1 MADTNT
7 EEQDPVVDLETA
19 RDLLSEHNDDDSDTE
34 LSDAVREELS
44 DLLEERGVDASEGR
58 DVAPEGQGAQVTLD
72 EKEREIYRDFHTLKM
87 MEGNAK
93 QSREATET
101 HMRALIK
108 GGHFGERAANF
119 LNNGADPADAA
130 MTARQQRQDELAKKM
145 YRDVD
150 GVRYESANERAAGDF
165 YSTVVDADGGNLL
178 PEEVVNE
185 IEEIAEESGVIQA
198 ISRTFNHIV
207 GDLTVPAATGAD
219 TPMDFVDEGGEI
231 TARKRAFQKVT
242 LNPKKVADILPWTY
256 EIQLEA
262 ASQILNDIQRV
273 MGRNYGK
280 AVDAAALEGDGTAS
294 FNQITGLLNNGS
306 VSEYTIQGGTND
318 GTEFDHITPDDIK
331 RAVGGV
337 PPSLR
342 GNATFVFHPDFR
354 DLVFELF
361 KDDSGDYIFDYN
373 SREGAADQV
382 GGYDVVYTEELPSFQ
397 NVTATNQTDTVF
409 GVVGDFD
416 YLKIALG
423 EGITT
428 ERATQGVVKDA
439 DDGSNINLFTQDLRA
454 LKYRA
459 FFDIDLNF
467 PEAFNLISTAA

>member
-1 MADTNT
+1 MADSDTT
-7 EEQDPVVDLETA
+7 DEQDPVVDEETA
-19 RDLLSEHNDDDSDTE
+19 RELLNDDEND
-34 LSDAVREELS
+34 LSDAVREELT
-44 DLLEERGVDASEGR
+44 DLLDERGGEPEQR
-58 DVAPEGQGAQVTLD
+58 DVAPNSANAEVTLD
-72 EKEREIYRDFHTLKM
+72 EKERGLYRDFHTLKM
-87 MEGNAK
+87 MEANADQK
-93 QSREATET
+93 REAAST
-101 HMRALIK
+101 HMKALIK
-108 GGHFGERAANF
+108 GGHFGERAANY

-130 MTARQQRQDELAKKM
+130 MTARRESKNDLAKRM
-145 YRDVD
+145 YRDVE
-150 GVRYESANERAAGDF
+150 GLRYESPSQRAAGDF

-207 GDLTVPAATGAD
+207 GTLTVPAATGAD
-219 TPMDFVDEGGEI
+219 TPMNFVDEGGEI
-231 TARKRAFQKVT
+231 TARKRAFQKVS
-242 LNPKKVADILPWTY
+242 LNPGKLADILPWTY

-262 ASQILNDIQRV
+262 ASQILNDIERV

-280 AVDAAALEGDGTAS
+280 AVDSAALEGDGTAS
-294 FNQITGLLNNGS
+294 FNGITGLFNRGS
-306 VSEYTIQGGTND
+306 VSTYTIQGGTND
-318 GTEFDHITPDDIK
+318 GTEFSHITPDDIK
-331 RAVGGV
+331 RAAGGV

-342 GNATFVFHPDFR
+342 SNATFVFHPDMR

-373 SREGAADQV
+373 SREGAADQI

-397 NVTATNQTDTVF
+397 DVSATNQTDSVF

-428 ERATQGVVKDA
+428 ERATQGVITDA

-459 FFDIDLNF
+459 FMDLDLNF

>member
-1 MADTNT
+1 MADSDTDEQVVT
-7 EEQDPVVDLETA
+7 LEEA
-19 RDLLSEHNDDDSDTE
+19 RTLLSDNEDDDSDTD
-34 LSDAVREELS
+34 LSERVQEELR
-44 DLLEERGVDASEGR
+44 DILGDEDGEERNVTPSGDGADAE
-58 DVAPEGQGAQVTLD
+58 VTLD
-72 EKEREIYRDFHTLKM
+72 ERERELYRDFHTLKM

-93 QSREATET
+93 KNREVTST

-108 GGHFGERAANF
+108 GGHFGERAAAM
-119 LNNGADPADAA
+119 LNQGADPADAA
-130 MTARQQRQDELAKKM
+130 MTARKRRQDELAKKM
-145 YRDVD
+145 YRDID
-150 GVRYESANERAAGDF
+150 GVRYESGQTRAADDF

-207 GDLTVPAATGAD
+207 GTLTVPAATGAD
-219 TPMDFVDEGGEI
+219 TPMNFVAEGGEI
-231 TARKRAFQKVT
+231 TARKRAFQKVS

-256 EIQLEA
+256 EIQVEA

-280 AVDAAALEGDGTAS
+280 AVDAAALEGDGSAS
-294 FNQITGLLNNGS
+294 FNGITGLFNRGS
-306 VSEYTIQGGTND
+306 ISEYTIQGGTSD
-318 GTEFDHITPDDIK
+318 GTEFAHITPDDIK
-331 RAVGGV
+331 RAIGGV
-337 PPSLR
+337 PASLR
-342 GNATFVFHPDFR
+342 SNATFVFHPDMR

-361 KDDSGDYIFDYN
+361 KDDNGSYIFDYN
-373 SREGAADQV
+373 AREGAADQI

-397 NVTATNQTDTVF
+397 DITATNQTDTVF

-428 ERATQGVVKDA
+428 ERATQGMITDA

-467 PEAFNLISTAA
+467 AEAFNLISTAA

>member
-1 MADTNT
+1 MADSDSTN
-7 EEQDPVVDLETA
+7 EQDPVVDEETA
-19 RDLLSEHNDDDSDTE
+19 RELLNNDEQDMSET
-34 LSDAVREELS
+34 VREELES
-44 DLLEERGVDASEGR
+44 LLEERGDAGSEER
-58 DVAPEGQGAQVTLD
+58 NVAPEGTRAEVQLD
-72 EKEREIYRDFHTLKM
+72 ERERETYRDFHTLRL
-87 MEGNAK
+87 MEGNAQQK
-93 QSREATET
+93 DQKTEDA
-101 HMRALIK
+101 MRHLIR
-108 GGHFGERAANF
+108 GGHFGDEAAQI
-119 LNNGADPADAA
+119 LNQGADPADAA
-130 MTARQQRQDELAKKM
+130 MTARKRQKDKLAQKM
-145 YRDVD
+145 YRNDD
-150 GVRYESANERAAGDF
+150 SVRYESPQSRAAGDF

-178 PEEVVNE
+178 PTEVVNE
-185 IEEIAEESGVIQA
+185 IEEIAEESGVIQG

-219 TPMDFVDEGGEI
+219 TPMNFVDEGGEI

-242 LNPKKVADILPWTY
+242 LNPGKLADILPWTY

-280 AVDAAALEGDGTAS
+280 AVDSAALEGDGTSS
-294 FNQITGLLNNGS
+294 FNGITGLFNRGS
-306 VSEYTIQGGTND
+306 VSEYTIGGGTDD
-318 GTEFDHITPDDIK
+318 GTEFDHITPDDLK
-331 RAVGGV
+331 LAAGGV
-337 PPSLR
+337 PPMLR
-342 GNATFVFHPDFR
+342 DNATFVFHPDMR

-361 KDDSGDYIFDYN
+361 KDDNGNYIFDYN
-373 SREGAADQV
+373 SRNGAADQV

-397 NVTATNQTDTVF
+397 DVSAADQTDSVF
-409 GVVGDFD
+409 GVVGNFD

-439 DDGSNINLFTQDLRA
+439 DNGDNINLFTQDLRA

-459 FFDIDLNF
+459 FMDLDLNL

>member
-1 MADTNT
+1 MADSDTT
-7 EEQDPVVDLETA
+7 DEQDPVVDEETA
-19 RDLLSEHNDDDSDTE
+19 RELLNDDDSD
-34 LSDAVREELS
+34 LSDAVREELT
-44 DLLEERGVDASEGR
+44 DLLDERGGESEERGV
-58 DVAPEGQGAQVTLD
+58 APDTTNAEVTLD
-72 EKEREIYRDFHTLKM
+72 EKERGLYRDFHTLKM
-87 MEGNAK
+87 MEANADQK
-93 QSREATET
+93 REAAST
-101 HMRALIK
+101 HMKALIK
-108 GGHFGERAANF
+108 GGHFGERAVHY

-130 MTARQQRQDELAKKM
+130 LTARRESKNELAKRM

-150 GVRYESANERAAGDF
+150 GLRYESPSQRAAGDF

-185 IEEIAEESGVIQA
+185 IEEIAEESGVIQG

-207 GDLTVPAATGAD
+207 GTLTVPAATGAD
-219 TPMDFVDEGGEI
+219 TPMNFVDEGGEI
-231 TARKRAFQKVT
+231 TARKRAFQKVS
-242 LNPKKVADILPWTY
+242 LNPGKLADILPWTY

-262 ASQILNDIQRV
+262 ASQILNDIERV

-280 AVDAAALEGDGTAS
+280 AIDAAALQGDGSSS
-294 FNQITGLLNNGS
+294 FNGITGLFNRTA
-306 VSEYTIQGGTND
+306 VSEYTIGGS
-318 GTEFDHITPDDIK
+318 TEFTDISPDDIK
-331 RAVGGV
+331 RAAGGV

-342 GNATFVFHPDFR
+342 GGATFVFHPDMR

-373 SREGAADQV
+373 SREGAADQI
-382 GGYDVVYTEELPSFQ
+382 GGYDVVYTEELPTFQ
-397 NVTATNQTDTVF
+397 DLSAADQADSVF
-409 GVVGDFD
+409 GVVGNFD
-416 YLKIALG
+416 YLKVALG

-428 ERATQGVVKDA
+428 ERATQGIVTDA

-459 FFDIDLNF
+459 FMDLDLNF